1 VRVAIVNLTRGG
13 LSGGYAKYLR
23 RLVPLLAGTSGID
36 SLDVFIPAPARERF
50 RDVAW
55 TPRVWPADDGRRG
68 FSQLK
73 GELRERR
80 PDVLFIPTAAW
91 LDAAGTPVV
100 AMVRNMEPLEV
111 PFGGN
116 PWSEAVRN
124 LARRFAARRACRRA
138 TRVIAVSTHVR
149 DYLTRRWALPPD
161 KIGVVH
167 HGVDVPH
174 TDRAPVRPAAIGPE
188 FDRPFVFAA
197 GSLRPAR
204 GLDDLIE
211 ALPLLRNGTALAA
224 IVAGAVDAGMEPYYQ
239 GLRRRADDLGVADRI
254 VWVGA
259 LGDAEMRW
267 CYEACAAFVMTSRAE
282 ACPNIALEAMSYGC
296 ACVSVNRQPMPE
308 MFGAAAAYYSLGD
321 PAALARTLGDV
332 LASPVG
338 RADLKTAATARARSF
353 DWRITA
359 EKTVAE
365 LRAALAL

>member
-1 VRVAIVNLTRGG
+1 MRLAIVNLTRGG

-23 RLVPLLAGTSGID
+23 RLVPLLAETSGID
-36 SLDVFIPAPARERF
+36 SLDVFVPAAAGQRF
-50 RDVAW
+50 RDAAW

-68 FSQLK
+68 FPQLK
-73 GELRERR
+73 RELREQR
-80 PDVLFIPTAAW
+80 PDVVFIPTAAW
-91 LDAAGTPVV
+91 LDVAGTPVV

-149 DYLTRRWALPPD
+149 DYLTARWALPPD
-161 KIGVVH
+161 KIGVVC

-174 TDRAPVRPAAIGPE
+174 TDRVPVQPAAIGPALN
-188 FDRPFVFAA
+188 RPFVFAA

-211 ALPLLRNGTALAA
+211 ALPLLGGSTAPAA
-224 IVAGAVDAGMEPYYQ
+224 VVAGAVDAGMNRYHER
-239 GLRRRADDLGVADRI
+239 LRRRARDLGVADRI

-259 LGDAEMRW
+259 LGEAEMRW

-321 PAALARTLGDV
+321 PASLARTLGGV

-338 RADLKTAATARARSF
+338 REDLKTAATARARAF
-353 DWRITA
+353 NWRTTA
-359 EKTVAE
+359 QRTVAE